1 MASSGGGNAAGEE
14 AVEDEGGRSVED
26 RRDGSCEKRY
36 EPESADH
43 YGGRTAEGWPVV
55 LFQALQSAGNAKPKI
70 LVQVKNPQKK
80 KILPRRFG
88 GIAKPT

>member
-26 RRDGSCEKRY
+26 RREGSCEKRY

-43 YGGRTAEGWPVV
+43 YGGRLACRIVSSVTECRM
-55 LFQALQSAGNAKPKI
+55 LSPKSWY
-70 LVQVKNPQKK
+70 K
-80 KILPRRFG
+80 
-88 GIAKPT
+88 